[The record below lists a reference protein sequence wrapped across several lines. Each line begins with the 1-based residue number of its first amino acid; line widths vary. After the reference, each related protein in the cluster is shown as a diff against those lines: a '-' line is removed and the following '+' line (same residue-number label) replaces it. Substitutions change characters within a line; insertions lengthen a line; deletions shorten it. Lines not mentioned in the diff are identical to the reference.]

1 MNKSHCRESIRL
13 QGYQWFQNV
22 CYEIKNPLLLKGAS
36 TSLRSYWIVMHNW
49 FPLSLPVS
57 LCITDSSTTQW
68 TKTSSVAEHEL
79 QVLVDLIVPRC
90 FRHQIQVNGRKIP
103 AIAWFNQF
111 NLFLT
116 RHLWCLRRPDHK
128 MAMDDAFKREKYSPK
143 TWCGS
148 CLHIEDKR
156 KERKKTL
163 EPQIAETL
171 WFYV

>member
-1 MNKSHCRESIRL
+1 
-13 QGYQWFQNV
+13 
-22 CYEIKNPLLLKGAS
+22 
-36 TSLRSYWIVMHNW
+36 MHNW

-57 LCITDSSTTQW
+57 LCITDSSTPQW
-68 TKTSSVAEHEL
+68 TKTSSVAKTSIASARRFNCL
-79 QVLVDLIVPRC
+79 RC

-128 MAMDDAFKREKYSPK
+128 MAMDDAFKRKKYSPK

-156 KERKKTL
+156 EERKKTL